1 MLCYDAM
8 SHDAWSSCIDVCS
21 DIVWNA
27 FHMDACPGG
36 LVNDACAASTHL
48 RLQGWTSGFWTFLIS
63 CFIQQKDKDTTT
75 DCETNIN
82 NMKSEECASESSFAC
97 ASLDRELLCI
107 CAIGES
113 QRRSPEP

>member
-36 LVNDACAASTHL
+36 LVKDSCAASTHL

-63 CFIQQKDKDTTT
+63 CFIQKDKDTH
-75 DCETNIN
+75 IN
-82 NMKSEECASESSFAC
+82 KNMKNVQLIF
-97 ASLDRELLCI
+97 LL
-107 CAIGES
+107 
-113 QRRSPEP
+113 RLR